1 MSVINMVHN
10 IKELFPEYVMLLK
23 IGNFY
28 ECYNDDSKIISYLFD
43 YKLKQLDNDDKN
55 CGFPLISLNKIINNL
70 ENRYINYIIID
81 KSHNYEEVDKV
92 NYKRKNNY
100 YKLSDKANKYI
111 DKLERIDKIRNYLLN
126 DDSKLNDIEAI
137 LYE

>member
-28 ECYNDDSKIISYLFD
+28 ECYNDDAKIISYLFD

-55 CGFPLISLNKIINNL
+55 CGFPLISLNH
-70 ENRYINYIIID
+70 EP
-81 KSHNYEEVDKV
+81 
-92 NYKRKNNY
+92 
-100 YKLSDKANKYI
+100 A
-111 DKLERIDKIRNYLLN
+111 
-126 DDSKLNDIEAI
+126 
-137 LYE
+137 